1 VTHLYG
7 CQAQG
12 WTNTSS
18 RIGWTAD
25 SAERSAGS
33 DSARGRPPTSMPPA
47 STASRDPLRMPF
59 AAYPLHPVACARLIG
74 DIAIF
79 TVEMSGPALAE
90 SVSAAGIPARWVW
103 AGTGDIPRRGRHGDD
118 EQEVVTRTR
127 AARIPPSR
135 AADGPYCTFRAD
147 GSVHE
152 PVHAF
157 HCDHRMPATE
167 RYRRPR
173 GSMLWALSQRRR

>member
-1 VTHLYG
+1 VTDLYG

-74 DIAIF
+74 DIAVF
-79 TVEMSGPALAE
+79 TVETSGPALAE
-90 SVSAAGIPARWVW
+90 SVSAAGVSYDRSCGVISRWHGSCGDSGIWPTWQAVAASRFARQECFKVVF
-103 AGTGDIPRRGRHGDD
+103 GD
-118 EQEVVTRTR
+118 
-127 AARIPPSR
+127 
-135 AADGPYCTFRAD
+135 
-147 GSVHE
+147 
-152 PVHAF
+152 
-157 HCDHRMPATE
+157 
-167 RYRRPR
+167 
-173 GSMLWALSQRRR
+173 